1 MEKFIKSFAFIFL
14 ITILSNLIVY
24 AKSNFI
30 GYGVRSEG
38 LTINYFFLSLEV
50 SGHSNRALLFDSKRK
65 KNLEVFAT
73 PPTVATPIYYCLNAV
88 AVALTAK
95 GSSGGILNWY
105 GTNATGGAASV
116 TAPTPSTATVGTTSY
131 YVSETVAGVEST
143 RSKIDVN
150 VVADNGALILNFRC
164 DPSQILAADKTSSVF
179 FDWSNNPLIS
189 NSYNYTYTIQGGSP
203 VTGNTSV
210 SHVQVFNMLPGQS
223 AALTLSS
230 ATHPCVLSK
239 TVTCNV
245 PCGTAPVTPNFSAVP
260 TSYCTNEAT
269 ANLPTS
275 SQNIPAI
282 TGTWDLLK
290 INTAIAGT
298 KNYIF
303 TPDPVLFPC
312 ELKKTL
318 SVTVGPAEPNFTNL
332 SICSGDV
339 APILRSISPNGI
351 RGTWSPTT
359 IDNTASATYVFTPN
373 AGQICAPTVKAI
385 NVIVNPSNAIT
396 NLNWTVTDAFAK
408 NQIITVTDPV
418 GLNYLYQLDDGPIQ
432 VSTVFENVS
441 LGTHSITVK
450 HVNGCSEFTND
461 NVLVINYPKFF
472 TPNDDGYNDT
482 WNVFTLQD
490 QLNSKIL
497 IFDRYGKFLKQIF
510 PDGTGW
516 DGTYI
521 GQPMPA
527 NDYWFSIEYIE
538 QDVVKNFKSHFSLK
552 R

>member
-1 MEKFIKSFAFIFL
+1 MEKFIKSFVFIFL
-14 ITILSNLIVY
+14 ITILSNATVH

-30 GYGVRSEG
+30 VYGVRSER
-38 LTINYFFLSLEV
+38 LITSYYFLSLEA
-50 SGHSNRALLFDSKRK
+50 NCDSKDALVFYNNQK
-65 KNLEVFAT
+65 KDLNVFAT
-73 PPTVATPIYYCLNAV
+73 PPTVNSPVYYCLNAV
-88 AVALTAK
+88 AVPLTAK
-95 GSSGGILNWY
+95 TSLTGILNWY
-105 GTNATGGAASV
+105 GTNATGGTSSI
-116 TAPTPSTATVGTTSY
+116 TAPTPSTVTVGTTSY

-164 DPSQILAADKTSSVF
+164 DPSQILPADKTSSVF

-223 AALTLSS
+223 ATLTLSS

-239 TVTCNV
+239 TITCNV
-245 PCGTAPVTPNFSAVP
+245 PCGTATVTPNFSAVP

-269 ANLPTS
+269 TNLPTS
-275 SQNIPAI
+275 SQNVPAI
-282 TGTWDLLK
+282 AGTWDVLK
-290 INTAIAGT
+290 VNTAVAGT

-303 TPDPVLFPC
+303 TPDPILFPC
-312 ELKKTL
+312 ALKKIL
-318 SVTVGPAEPNFTNL
+318 NVTVGSVVPNFSNF
-332 SICSGDV
+332 SICSGKP
-339 APILRSISPNGI
+339 APNLSTTSPNGI
-351 RGTWSPTT
+351 SGTWSPMTINNTT
-359 IDNTASATYVFTPN
+359 SATYVFTPN
-373 AGQICAPTVKAI
+373 PGQMCAPTAISI
-385 NVIVNPSNAIT
+385 NVTVNPSNAIT
-396 NLNWTVTDAFAK
+396 NLKWTVTDAFTK
-408 NQIITVTDPV
+408 NQIITITDPV
-418 GLNYLYQLDDGPIQ
+418 GGNYLYQLDDGPIQ
-432 VSTVFENVS
+432 ANTVFENVS

-450 HVNGCSEFTND
+450 DLNGCNEFTNG

-472 TPNDDGYNDT
+472 TPNNDGFNDT
-482 WNVFTLQD
+482 WNVFTLQE
-490 QLNSKIL
+490 QLNSKIQ
-497 IFDRYGKFLKQIF
+497 IFDRHGKFLKEIF
-510 PDGTGW
+510 PNGTGW

-527 NDYWFSIEYIE
+527 NDYWFSIVYVE